1 MTKPDEAPRLKEW
14 ASASEISEILGV
26 SRQTVN
32 KMIHNGEFKTLHVSG
47 AVSASKPLFMVKRK
61 ELDDIKET
69 RVFTR
74 AGKPE
79 DPADDGETAE
89 VG

>member
-1 MTKPDEAPRLKEW
+1 MTKPSEAPRLEEW

-32 KMIHNGEFKTLHVSG
+32 KMIHAGEFETLHISG
-47 AVSASKPLFMVKRK
+47 AEGASKPLFVVSRK
-61 ELDDIKET
+61 EVAHIKAT

-74 AGKPE
+74 AGIP
-79 DPADDGETAE
+79 AE
-89 VG
+89 VTETEGDED

>member
-32 KMIHNGEFKTLHVSG
+32 KMIHAGEFETLHVSG
-47 AVSASKPLFMVKRK
+47 AKSASKPLFVVSRK
-61 ELDDIKET
+61 EVDHIKAN

-74 AGKPE
+74 AGIPAESPE
-79 DPADDGETAE
+79 EAE
-89 VG
+89 DE

>member
-32 KMIHNGEFKTLHVSG
+32 KMIHAGEFETLHVSG
-47 AVSASKPLFMVKRK
+47 ATSASKPLFLVSRK
-61 ELDDIKET
+61 EVDHIKEN

-74 AGKPE
+74 AGIPEMTAEPE
-79 DPADDGETAE
+79 DEDE
-89 VG
+89 